1 MLLSSTLLILTLYT
15 FGRIIIVNR
24 RHKNIMIDVLILLG
38 FILLNILVFKYT
50 TGTIKTIITCLLYS
64 SLFFCIFNIK
74 LSKSVFTSIVY
85 VILLV
90 IPDLLILSTAIYI
103 LGISKEYYYSDFA
116 SSLLG
121 NISVCLCLVI
131 ITYVLKKPLKKL
143 INYNLSTNKKIIVM
157 SSITLVMLAIFF
169 YNLIKTFEFN
179 NNIITYLVIIVML
192 ICILLYLFKQKI
204 ENEKISKK
212 YDELLDVMKSYE
224 SDIEEQR
231 TLRHETKNEFA
242 TIKCKL
248 QDKED
253 NKTIIEYID
262 SVIGEKEKAG
272 STKYS
277 KFKYLPSNGLKG
289 FFYYKFI
296 EAEKKGINVS
306 INISKQIENSFLKDI
321 ETKDFKDLARI
332 IGVYLDNAIEASS
345 TSEDKKLG
353 IEMYLIKEKIE
364 IIITNT
370 FNNEINLDKIGKE
383 SFSTKGKH
391 RGHGLLL
398 VNKILSENNMFEA
411 KNEIRGNI
419 YIQSLKIK
427 GSIIFSGCQK
437 ISTNFI

>member
-419 YIQSLKIK
+419 YIQSLKNK
-427 GSIIFSGCQK
+427 G
-437 ISTNFI
+437 

>member
-131 ITYVLKKPLKKL
+131 IPYVLKKPLKKL

-427 GSIIFSGCQK
+427 DNK
-437 ISTNFI
+437 KNYDE

>member
-38 FILLNILVFKYT
+38 FILLNILVYKYT

-64 SLFFCIFNIK
+64 SLFFSIFKIK
-74 LSKSVFTSIVY
+74 LSKSIFTSIVY
-85 VILLV
+85 VILLI
-90 IPDLLILSTAIYI
+90 IPDLLIYVISIYVFRI
-103 LGISKEYYYSDFA
+103 GSEYFDMYIAGGII
-116 SSLLG
+116 G
-121 NISVCLCLVI
+121 NIAVNSILILI
-131 ITYVLKKPLKKL
+131 SFILKKPLRKL
-143 INYNLSTNKKIIVM
+143 IDYNLSTNKKIIII
-157 SSITLVMLAIFF
+157 SLLILFSIAIFF
-169 YNLIKTFEFN
+169 YKFIKNNSFDSNTIGYLLAVFTF
-179 NNIITYLVIIVML
+179 IS
-192 ICILLYLFKQKI
+192 ILLYLFRQKI

-212 YDELLDVMKSYE
+212 YDELLDVMKNYE
-224 SDIEEQR
+224 SDIEDQR

-272 STKYS
+272 STNYS

-289 FFYYKFI
+289 FFYYKCT
-296 EAEKKGINVS
+296 EAEKKGISVS
-306 INISKQIENSFLKDI
+306 VNISKQIENSFLKDI

-353 IEMYLIKEKIE
+353 IEKMYLIKEKIE

-398 VNKILSENNMFEA
+398 VKKILSENNRFEA
-411 KNEIRGNI
+411 KKEIRGNI
-419 YIQSLKIK
+419 YIQSLKISENK
-427 GSIIFSGCQK
+427 E
-437 ISTNFI
+437 

>member
-1 MLLSSTLLILTLYT
+1 MLLSSTLLILTLYI
-15 FGRIIIVNR
+15 FGRIVIVNR
-24 RHKNIMIDVLILLG
+24 RHKNMMVDILIILG

-50 TGTIKTIITCLLYS
+50 KGTIKTIITCLLYA

-74 LSKSVFTSIVY
+74 LSKSIFTSIVY
-85 VILLV
+85 VILLI
-90 IPDLLILSTAIYI
+90 IPDLLIYVISIYVFRI
-103 LGISKEYYYSDFA
+103 GSEYFDMYIAGGII
-116 SSLLG
+116 G
-121 NISVCLCLVI
+121 NIAVNSILILI
-131 ITYVLKKPLKKL
+131 SFILKKPLRKL
-143 INYNLSTNKKIIVM
+143 IDYNLSTNKKIIII
-157 SSITLVMLAIFF
+157 SLLILFSIAIFF
-169 YNLIKTFEFN
+169 YKFIKNNSFDSNTIGYLLAVFTF
-179 NNIITYLVIIVML
+179 IS
-192 ICILLYLFKQKI
+192 ILLYLFRQKI

-212 YDELLDVMKSYE
+212 YDELLDVMKNYE
-224 SDIEEQR
+224 SDIEDQR

-262 SVIGEKEKAG
+262 SVIGDKGKANG
-272 STKYS
+272 TNYS

-289 FFYYKFI
+289 FFYYKCT
-296 EAEKKGINVS
+296 EAEKKGISVS
-306 INISKQIENSFLKDI
+306 VNISKQIENSFLKDI

-398 VNKILSENNMFEA
+398 VKKILSENNRFEA
-411 KNEIRGNI
+411 KKEIRGNI
-419 YIQSLKIK
+419 YIQSLKISENK
-427 GSIIFSGCQK
+427 E
-437 ISTNFI
+437 

>member
-64 SLFFCIFNIK
+64 SLFFSIFKIK

-103 LGISKEYYYSDFA
+103 LGISKEYYYSVIA
-116 SSLLG
+116 SGLIGNLSVLL
-121 NISVCLCLVI
+121 IMILLTYI
-131 ITYVLKKPLKKL
+131 IRKPLRKL
-143 INYNLSTNKKIIVM
+143 MKYKLSENKKIVVISVLA
-157 SSITLVMLAIFF
+157 IIFTAIFF
-169 YNLIKTFEFN
+169 YKFATGYKMNQD
-179 NNIITYLVIIVML
+179 VIIYL
-192 ICILLYLFKQKI
+192 IAMFAFIVILFTLFRQRMD
-204 ENEKISKK
+204 NEKVSKK
-212 YDELLDVMKSYE
+212 YDELLDVMKNYE

-262 SVIGEKEKAG
+262 SVIGEKGKA
-272 STKYS
+272 SSKKYS

-321 ETKDFKDLARI
+321 DTKDFKDLARI
-332 IGVYLDNAIEASS
+332 VGVYLDNAIEASS

-364 IIITNT
+364 LIITNT

-411 KNEIRGNI
+411 KNEIRDNI

-427 GSIIFSGCQK
+427 DNK
-437 ISTNFI
+437 KNYDE

>member
-1 MLLSSTLLILTLYT
+1 
-15 FGRIIIVNR
+15 
-24 RHKNIMIDVLILLG
+24 MIDVLILLG

-64 SLFFCIFNIK
+64 SLFFSIFKIK
-74 LSKSVFTSIVY
+74 LSKSIFTSIVY
-85 VILLV
+85 VILLI
-90 IPDLLILSTAIYI
+90 IPDLLTLVGAIYI
-103 LGISKEYYYSDFA
+103 FRVSKEVYYSNIA
-116 SSLLG
+116 SSALCNLFVCSGMLL
-121 NISVCLCLVI
+121 LTI
-131 ITYVLKKPLKKL
+131 ILRKSLKKL

-427 GSIIFSGCQK
+427 DNK
-437 ISTNFI
+437 KNYDE

>member
-1 MLLSSTLLILTLYT
+1 MLLSSTLLILTLYI

-64 SLFFCIFNIK
+64 SLFFSIFKIK
-74 LSKSVFTSIVY
+74 LSKSIFTSIVY
-85 VILLV
+85 IILLV
-90 IPDLLILSTAIYI
+90 IPDLLTLGGAIYI
-103 LGISKEYYYSDFA
+103 FDVSKEFCYESLSGSIISNFSVLGIM
-116 SSLLG
+116 
-121 NISVCLCLVI
+121 I
-131 ITYVLKKPLKKL
+131 ILTVSIRKPLKKL

-272 STKYS
+272 STNYS

-289 FFYYKFI
+289 FFYYKCT
-296 EAEKKGINVS
+296 EAEKKGISVS
-306 INISKQIENSFLKDI
+306 VNISKQIENSFLKDI

-398 VNKILSENNMFEA
+398 VNKILSENNKFEA

-427 GSIIFSGCQK
+427 DNK
-437 ISTNFI
+437 KNYDE

>member
-1 MLLSSTLLILTLYT
+1 MLLSSTLLILTLYI

-64 SLFFCIFNIK
+64 SLFFSIFKIK
-74 LSKSVFTSIVY
+74 LSKSIFTSIVY
-85 VILLV
+85 IILLV
-90 IPDLLILSTAIYI
+90 IPDLLTLGRAIYI
-103 LGISKEYYYSDFA
+103 FDVSKEFCYESLSGSIISNFSVLGIM
-116 SSLLG
+116 
-121 NISVCLCLVI
+121 I
-131 ITYVLKKPLKKL
+131 ILTVSIRKPLKKL

-296 EAEKKGINVS
+296 EAEKKGISVS
-306 INISKQIENSFLKDI
+306 VNISKQIENSFLKDI

-398 VNKILSENNMFEA
+398 VNKILSENNKFEA

-427 GSIIFSGCQK
+427 DNK
-437 ISTNFI
+437 KNYDE

>member
-1 MLLSSTLLILTLYT
+1 
-15 FGRIIIVNR
+15 
-24 RHKNIMIDVLILLG
+24 
-38 FILLNILVFKYT
+38 
-50 TGTIKTIITCLLYS
+50 
-64 SLFFCIFNIK
+64 
-74 LSKSVFTSIVY
+74 
-85 VILLV
+85 
-90 IPDLLILSTAIYI
+90 
-103 LGISKEYYYSDFA
+103 
-116 SSLLG
+116 
-121 NISVCLCLVI
+121 
-131 ITYVLKKPLKKL
+131 
-143 INYNLSTNKKIIVM
+143 
-157 SSITLVMLAIFF
+157 
-169 YNLIKTFEFN
+169 
-179 NNIITYLVIIVML
+179 ML
-192 ICILLYLFKQKI
+192 ICVLLYLFKQKI

-212 YDELLDVMKSYE
+212 YDELLDVMKNYE
-224 SDIEEQR
+224 SDIEDQR

-272 STKYS
+272 STNYS

-289 FFYYKFI
+289 FFYYKCT
-296 EAEKKGINVS
+296 EAEKKGISVS
-306 INISKQIENSFLKDI
+306 VNISKQIENSFLKDI

-398 VNKILSENNMFEA
+398 VKKILSENNRFEA
-411 KNEIRGNI
+411 KKEIRGNI

-427 GSIIFSGCQK
+427 NK
-437 ISTNFI
+437 

>member
-1 MLLSSTLLILTLYT
+1 MVITLLTL
-15 FGRIIIVNR
+15 
-24 RHKNIMIDVLILLG
+24 
-38 FILLNILVFKYT
+38 
-50 TGTIKTIITCLLYS
+50 
-64 SLFFCIFNIK
+64 
-74 LSKSVFTSIVY
+74 
-85 VILLV
+85 
-90 IPDLLILSTAIYI
+90 
-103 LGISKEYYYSDFA
+103 
-116 SSLLG
+116 
-121 NISVCLCLVI
+121 
-131 ITYVLKKPLKKL
+131 VLKKPLRKL
-143 INYNLSTNKKIIVM
+143 INYKLSENKKIVII
-157 SSITLVMLAIFF
+157 SILAIIFTTIFF
-169 YNLIKTFEFN
+169 YKFAMGYKMNQDVLIYLIAVFAF
-179 NNIITYLVIIVML
+179 II
-192 ICILLYLFKQKI
+192 ILFTLFKQRMDN
-204 ENEKISKK
+204 ENVSKK

-332 IGVYLDNAIEASS
+332 VGVYLDNAIEASS

-383 SFSTKGKH
+383 SFSTKGKY

-427 GSIIFSGCQK
+427 DNK
-437 ISTNFI
+437 KNYDE

>member
-64 SLFFCIFNIK
+64 SLFFSIFKIK

-103 LGISKEYYYSDFA
+103 LGISKEYYYSVIA
-116 SSLLG
+116 SGLIGNLSVLL
-121 NISVCLCLVI
+121 IMILLTYI
-131 ITYVLKKPLKKL
+131 IRKPLRKL
-143 INYNLSTNKKIIVM
+143 MKYKLSENKKIVVISVLA
-157 SSITLVMLAIFF
+157 IIFTAIFF
-169 YNLIKTFEFN
+169 YKFATGYKMNQD
-179 NNIITYLVIIVML
+179 VIIYL
-192 ICILLYLFKQKI
+192 IAMFAFIVILFTLFRQRMD
-204 ENEKISKK
+204 NEKVSKK
-212 YDELLDVMKSYE
+212 YDELLDVMKNYE

-262 SVIGEKEKAG
+262 SVIGEKGKAS

-321 ETKDFKDLARI
+321 DTKDFKDLARI
-332 IGVYLDNAIEASS
+332 VGVYLDNAIEASS

-364 IIITNT
+364 LIITNT

-411 KNEIRGNI
+411 KNEIRDNI
-419 YIQSLKIK
+419 

>member
-332 IGVYLDNAIEASS
+332 IGVYLDNGIEASS

-427 GSIIFSGCQK
+427 DNK
-437 ISTNFI
+437 KNYDE

>member
-1 MLLSSTLLILTLYT
+1 MLLSSTLLILTLYI

-64 SLFFCIFNIK
+64 SLFFSIFKIK
-74 LSKSVFTSIVY
+74 LSKSIFTSIVY
-85 VILLV
+85 IILLV
-90 IPDLLILSTAIYI
+90 IPDLLTLGGAIYI
-103 LGISKEYYYSDFA
+103 FDVSKEFCYESLSGSIISNFSVLGIM
-116 SSLLG
+116 
-121 NISVCLCLVI
+121 I
-131 ITYVLKKPLKKL
+131 ILTVSIRKPLKKL

-248 QDKED
+248 QDKEN

-332 IGVYLDNAIEASS
+332 IGVYLDNVIEASS

-398 VNKILSENNMFEA
+398 VNKILSENNKFEA

-427 GSIIFSGCQK
+427 DNK
-437 ISTNFI
+437 KNYDE

>member
-1 MLLSSTLLILTLYT
+1 MLLSSTLLILTLYI
-15 FGRIIIVNR
+15 FGRIVIVNR

-64 SLFFCIFNIK
+64 SLFFSIFKIK
-74 LSKSVFTSIVY
+74 LSKSIFTSIVY
-85 VILLV
+85 VILLI
-90 IPDLLILSTAIYI
+90 IPDLLTLVGAIYI
-103 LGISKEYYYSDFA
+103 FRVSKEVYYSNIA
-116 SSLLG
+116 SSALCNLFVCSGMLL
-121 NISVCLCLVI
+121 LTI
-131 ITYVLKKPLKKL
+131 ILRKSLKKL

-248 QDKED
+248 QDKEN

-332 IGVYLDNAIEASS
+332 IGVYLDNAIETSS

-427 GSIIFSGCQK
+427 DNK
-437 ISTNFI
+437 KNYDE

>member
-1 MLLSSTLLILTLYT
+1 MLLSSTLLILTLYI

-64 SLFFCIFNIK
+64 SLFFSIFKIK
-74 LSKSVFTSIVY
+74 LSKSIFTSIVY
-85 VILLV
+85 IILLV
-90 IPDLLILSTAIYI
+90 IPDLLTLGGAIYI
-103 LGISKEYYYSDFA
+103 FDVSKEFCYESLSGSIISNFSVLGIM
-116 SSLLG
+116 
-121 NISVCLCLVI
+121 I
-131 ITYVLKKPLKKL
+131 ILTVSIRKPLKKL

-212 YDELLDVMKSYE
+212 YDELLDVMKNYE

-296 EAEKKGINVS
+296 EAEKKGISVS
-306 INISKQIENSFLKDI
+306 VNISKQIENSFLKDI

-398 VNKILSENNMFEA
+398 VNKILSENNKFEA

-427 GSIIFSGCQK
+427 DNK
-437 ISTNFI
+437 KNYDE

>member
-1 MLLSSTLLILTLYT
+1 MLLSSTLLILTLYI
-15 FGRIIIVNR
+15 FGRIVIVNR

-64 SLFFCIFNIK
+64 SLFFSIFKIK
-74 LSKSVFTSIVY
+74 LSKSIFTSIVY
-85 VILLV
+85 VILLI
-90 IPDLLILSTAIYI
+90 IPDLLTLVGAIYI
-103 LGISKEYYYSDFA
+103 FRVSKEVYYSNIA
-116 SSLLG
+116 SSALCNLFVCSGMLL
-121 NISVCLCLVI
+121 LTI
-131 ITYVLKKPLKKL
+131 ILRKSLKKL

-192 ICILLYLFKQKI
+192 ICILLYLFKLKI
-204 ENEKISKK
+204 EN
-212 YDELLDVMKSYE
+212 
-224 SDIEEQR
+224 EEQR

-248 QDKED
+248 QDKEN

-427 GSIIFSGCQK
+427 DNK
-437 ISTNFI
+437 KNYDE

>member
-64 SLFFCIFNIK
+64 SLFFSIFKIK

-103 LGISKEYYYSDFA
+103 LGISKEYYYSVIA
-116 SSLLG
+116 SGLIGNLSVLL
-121 NISVCLCLVI
+121 IMILLTYI
-131 ITYVLKKPLKKL
+131 IRKPLRKL
-143 INYNLSTNKKIIVM
+143 MKYKLSENKKIVVISVLA
-157 SSITLVMLAIFF
+157 IIFTAIFF
-169 YNLIKTFEFN
+169 YKFATGYKMNQD
-179 NNIITYLVIIVML
+179 VIIYL
-192 ICILLYLFKQKI
+192 IAMFAFIVILFTLFRQRMD
-204 ENEKISKK
+204 NEKVSKK
-212 YDELLDVMKSYE
+212 YDELLDVMKNYE

-262 SVIGEKEKAG
+262 SVIGEKGKAS

-321 ETKDFKDLARI
+321 DTKDFKDLARI
-332 IGVYLDNAIEASS
+332 VGVYLDNAIEASS
-345 TSEDKKLG
+345 TSEDKKLV

-364 IIITNT
+364 LIITNT

-411 KNEIRGNI
+411 KNEIRDNI

-427 GSIIFSGCQK
+427 DNK
-437 ISTNFI
+437 KNYDE

>member
-1 MLLSSTLLILTLYT
+1 
-15 FGRIIIVNR
+15 
-24 RHKNIMIDVLILLG
+24 MIDVLILLG

-64 SLFFCIFNIK
+64 SLFFSIFKIK

-103 LGISKEYYYSDFA
+103 LGISKEYYYSVIA
-116 SSLLG
+116 SGLIGNLSVLL
-121 NISVCLCLVI
+121 IMILLTYI
-131 ITYVLKKPLKKL
+131 IRKPLRKL
-143 INYNLSTNKKIIVM
+143 MKYKLSENKKIVVISVLA
-157 SSITLVMLAIFF
+157 IIFTAIFF
-169 YNLIKTFEFN
+169 YKFATGYKMNQD
-179 NNIITYLVIIVML
+179 VIIYL
-192 ICILLYLFKQKI
+192 IAMFAFIVILFTLFRQRMD
-204 ENEKISKK
+204 NEKVSKK
-212 YDELLDVMKSYE
+212 YDELLDVMKNYE

-262 SVIGEKEKAG
+262 SVIGEKGKAS

-321 ETKDFKDLARI
+321 DTKDFKDLARI
-332 IGVYLDNAIEASS
+332 VGVYLDNAIEASS

-364 IIITNT
+364 LIITNT

-391 RGHGLLL
+391 RGRGLLL

-411 KNEIRGNI
+411 KNEIRDNI

-427 GSIIFSGCQK
+427 DNK
-437 ISTNFI
+437 KNYDE

>member
-1 MLLSSTLLILTLYT
+1 MLLSSTLLILTLYI
-15 FGRIIIVNR
+15 FGRIVIVNR

-64 SLFFCIFNIK
+64 SLFFSIFKIK
-74 LSKSVFTSIVY
+74 LSKSIFTSIVY
-85 VILLV
+85 VILLI
-90 IPDLLILSTAIYI
+90 IPDLLTLVGAIYI
-103 LGISKEYYYSDFA
+103 FRVSKEVYYSNIA
-116 SSLLG
+116 SSALCNLFVCSGMLL
-121 NISVCLCLVI
+121 LTI
-131 ITYVLKKPLKKL
+131 ILRKSLKKL

-248 QDKED
+248 QDKEN

-391 RGHGLLL
+391 RGHALLL

-427 GSIIFSGCQK
+427 DNK
-437 ISTNFI
+437 KNYDE

>member
-1 MLLSSTLLILTLYT
+1 MLLSSTLLILTLYI

-64 SLFFCIFNIK
+64 SLFFSIFKIK
-74 LSKSVFTSIVY
+74 LSKSIFTSIVY
-85 VILLV
+85 IILLV
-90 IPDLLILSTAIYI
+90 IPDLLTLGGAIYI
-103 LGISKEYYYSDFA
+103 FDVSKEFCYESLTGSIISNFSVLGIM
-116 SSLLG
+116 
-121 NISVCLCLVI
+121 I
-131 ITYVLKKPLKKL
+131 ILTVSIRKPLKKL

-248 QDKED
+248 QDKEN

-398 VNKILSENNMFEA
+398 VNKILSENNKFEA

-427 GSIIFSGCQK
+427 DNK
-437 ISTNFI
+437 KNYDE

>member
-332 IGVYLDNAIEASS
+332 VGVYLDNAIEASS

-427 GSIIFSGCQK
+427 DNK
-437 ISTNFI
+437 KNYDE

>member
-1 MLLSSTLLILTLYT
+1 MLLSSTLLILTLYI
-15 FGRIIIVNR
+15 FGRIVIVNR

-64 SLFFCIFNIK
+64 SLFFSIFKIK
-74 LSKSVFTSIVY
+74 LSKSIFTSIVY

-427 GSIIFSGCQK
+427 DNK
-437 ISTNFI
+437 KNYDE

>member
-332 IGVYLDNAIEASS
+332 IGVYLDNAIEVSS

-427 GSIIFSGCQK
+427 DNK
-437 ISTNFI
+437 KNYDE

>member
-212 YDELLDVMKSYE
+212 YDELLDVIKSYE

-427 GSIIFSGCQK
+427 DNK
-437 ISTNFI
+437 KNYDE

>member
-345 TSEDKKLG
+345 TSEDKKLV

-427 GSIIFSGCQK
+427 DNK
-437 ISTNFI
+437 KNYDE

>member
-64 SLFFCIFNIK
+64 SLFFSIFKIK

-103 LGISKEYYYSDFA
+103 LGISKEYYYSVIA
-116 SSLLG
+116 SGLIGNLSVLL
-121 NISVCLCLVI
+121 IMILLTYI
-131 ITYVLKKPLKKL
+131 IRKPLRKL
-143 INYNLSTNKKIIVM
+143 MKYKLSENKKIVVISVLA
-157 SSITLVMLAIFF
+157 IIFTAIFF
-169 YNLIKTFEFN
+169 YKFATGYKMNQD
-179 NNIITYLVIIVML
+179 VIIYL
-192 ICILLYLFKQKI
+192 IAMFAFIVILFTLFRQRMD
-204 ENEKISKK
+204 NEKVSKK
-212 YDELLDVMKSYE
+212 YDELLDVMKNYE

-262 SVIGEKEKAG
+262 SVIGEKGKAS

-277 KFKYLPSNGLKG
+277 KFKYLPSNGLKR

-321 ETKDFKDLARI
+321 DTKDFKDLARI
-332 IGVYLDNAIEASS
+332 VGVYLDNAIEASS

-364 IIITNT
+364 LIITNT

-411 KNEIRGNI
+411 KNEIRDNI

-427 GSIIFSGCQK
+427 DNK
-437 ISTNFI
+437 KNYDE

>member
-64 SLFFCIFNIK
+64 SLFFSIFKIK

-103 LGISKEYYYSDFA
+103 LGISKEYYYSVIA
-116 SSLLG
+116 SGLIGNLSVLL
-121 NISVCLCLVI
+121 IMILLTYI
-131 ITYVLKKPLKKL
+131 IRKPLRKL
-143 INYNLSTNKKIIVM
+143 MKYKLSENKKIVVISVLA
-157 SSITLVMLAIFF
+157 IIFTAIFF
-169 YNLIKTFEFN
+169 YKFATGYKMNQD
-179 NNIITYLVIIVML
+179 VIIYL
-192 ICILLYLFKQKI
+192 IAMFAFIVILFTLFRQRMD
-204 ENEKISKK
+204 NEKVSKK
-212 YDELLDVMKSYE
+212 YDELLDVMKNYE

-262 SVIGEKEKAG
+262 SVIGEKGKAS

-321 ETKDFKDLARI
+321 DTKDFKDLARI
-332 IGVYLDNAIEASS
+332 VGVYLDNAIEASS

-364 IIITNT
+364 LIITNT

-391 RGHGLLL
+391 RCHGLLL

-411 KNEIRGNI
+411 KNEIRDNI

-427 GSIIFSGCQK
+427 DNK
-437 ISTNFI
+437 KNYDE

>member
-1 MLLSSTLLILTLYT
+1 
-15 FGRIIIVNR
+15 
-24 RHKNIMIDVLILLG
+24 
-38 FILLNILVFKYT
+38 
-50 TGTIKTIITCLLYS
+50 
-64 SLFFCIFNIK
+64 
-74 LSKSVFTSIVY
+74 
-85 VILLV
+85 
-90 IPDLLILSTAIYI
+90 
-103 LGISKEYYYSDFA
+103 
-116 SSLLG
+116 
-121 NISVCLCLVI
+121 
-131 ITYVLKKPLKKL
+131 
-143 INYNLSTNKKIIVM
+143 M

-427 GSIIFSGCQK
+427 DNK
-437 ISTNFI
+437 KNYDE

>member
-1 MLLSSTLLILTLYT
+1 MLLSSTLLILTLYI
-15 FGRIIIVNR
+15 FGRIVIVNR

-64 SLFFCIFNIK
+64 SLFFSIFKIK
-74 LSKSVFTSIVY
+74 LSKSIFTSIVY

-103 LGISKEYYYSDFA
+103 LGVSKEYYYSDFA

-179 NNIITYLVIIVML
+179 NNIITYLAIIVML

-248 QDKED
+248 QDKEN

-321 ETKDFKDLARI
+321 ETKDFEDLARI

-353 IEMYLIKEKIE
+353 MEMYLIKEKIE

-411 KNEIRGNI
+411 KNEIRENI

-427 GSIIFSGCQK
+427 DNK
-437 ISTNFI
+437 KNYDE

>member
-1 MLLSSTLLILTLYT
+1 MLLSSTLLILTLYI

-64 SLFFCIFNIK
+64 SLFFSIFKIK
-74 LSKSVFTSIVY
+74 LSKSIFTSIVY
-85 VILLV
+85 IILLV
-90 IPDLLILSTAIYI
+90 IPDLLTLGGAIYI
-103 LGISKEYYYSDFA
+103 FDVSKEFCYESLSGSIISNFSVLGIM
-116 SSLLG
+116 
-121 NISVCLCLVI
+121 I
-131 ITYVLKKPLKKL
+131 ILTVSIRKPLKKL

-262 SVIGEKEKAG
+262 SVIDEKEKAG

-277 KFKYLPSNGLKG
+277 KFKYLPSSGLKG

-296 EAEKKGINVS
+296 EAEKKGISVS
-306 INISKQIENSFLKDI
+306 VNISKQIENSFLKDI

-398 VNKILSENNMFEA
+398 VNKILSENNKFEA

-427 GSIIFSGCQK
+427 DNK
-437 ISTNFI
+437 KNYDE

>member
-38 FILLNILVFKYT
+38 FILLNILVYKYT

-64 SLFFCIFNIK
+64 SLFFSIFKIK
-74 LSKSVFTSIVY
+74 LSKSIFTSIVY
-85 VILLV
+85 VILLI
-90 IPDLLILSTAIYI
+90 IPDLLIYVISIYVFRI
-103 LGISKEYYYSDFA
+103 GSEYFDMYIAGGII
-116 SSLLG
+116 G
-121 NISVCLCLVI
+121 NIAVNSILILI
-131 ITYVLKKPLKKL
+131 SFILKKPLRKL
-143 INYNLSTNKKIIVM
+143 IDYNLSTNKKIIII
-157 SSITLVMLAIFF
+157 SLLILFSIAIFF
-169 YNLIKTFEFN
+169 YKFIKNNSFDSNTIGYLLAVFTF
-179 NNIITYLVIIVML
+179 IS
-192 ICILLYLFKQKI
+192 ILLYLFRQKI

-212 YDELLDVMKSYE
+212 YDELLDVMKNYE
-224 SDIEEQR
+224 SDIEDQR

-272 STKYS
+272 STNYS
-277 KFKYLPSNGLKG
+277 KFKYLPSNGLKE
-289 FFYYKFI
+289 FFYYKCT
-296 EAEKKGINVS
+296 EAEKKGISVS
-306 INISKQIENSFLKDI
+306 VNISKQIENSFLKDI

-398 VNKILSENNMFEA
+398 VKKILSENNRFEA
-411 KNEIRGNI
+411 KKEIRGNI
-419 YIQSLKIK
+419 YIQSLKISENK
-427 GSIIFSGCQK
+427 E
-437 ISTNFI
+437 

>member
-1 MLLSSTLLILTLYT
+1 MLLSSTLLILTLYI
-15 FGRIIIVNR
+15 FGRIVILNR
-24 RHKNIMIDVLILLG
+24 RHKNIMIDILIVII
-38 FILLNILVFKYT
+38 FSILSFFMYKYT
-50 TGTIKTIITCLLYS
+50 SGTIKTILTCILYS
-64 SLFFCIFNIK
+64 ALLVSLFDIK
-74 LSKSVFTSIVY
+74 LSKSIFTSILY
-85 VILLV
+85 IIILV
-90 IPDLLILSTAIYI
+90 IPDLLMLIILIYI
-103 LGISKEYYYSDFA
+103 LGVSKEYYYSAIA
-116 SSLLG
+116 SNLIG
-121 NISVCLCLVI
+121 NALVI
-131 ITYVLKKPLKKL
+131 PMMIVITLILRKPLRRL
-143 INYNLSTNKKIIVM
+143 INYKLSENKKIVVI
-157 SSITLVMLAIFF
+157 SILAVIFTAVFF
-169 YNLIKTFEFN
+169 YKFAAGYKMNQDVLIYLIAMFAF
-179 NNIITYLVIIVML
+179 II
-192 ICILLYLFKQKI
+192 ILFTLFRQRMDN
-204 ENEKISKK
+204 ENVSKK
-212 YDELLDVMKSYE
+212 YDELLEVMKSYE
-224 SDIEEQR
+224 SDIEDQR

-262 SVIGEKEKAG
+262 SVIGDKGKAN
-272 STKYS
+272 STNYS

-289 FFYYKFI
+289 FFYYKCT
-296 EAEKKGINVS
+296 EAEKKGISVS
-306 INISKQIENSFLKDI
+306 VNISKQIENSFLKDI

-345 TSEDKKLG
+345 ISEGKKLG

-398 VNKILSENNMFEA
+398 VKKILSENNRFEA

-427 GSIIFSGCQK
+427 DNK
-437 ISTNFI
+437 KNYDK

>member
-1 MLLSSTLLILTLYT
+1 
-15 FGRIIIVNR
+15 
-24 RHKNIMIDVLILLG
+24 MIDVLILLG

-64 SLFFCIFNIK
+64 SLFFSIFKIK
-74 LSKSVFTSIVY
+74 LSKSIFTSIVY
-85 VILLV
+85 IILLV
-90 IPDLLILSTAIYI
+90 IPDLLTLGGAIYI
-103 LGISKEYYYSDFA
+103 FDVSKEFCYESLSGSIISNFSVLGIM
-116 SSLLG
+116 
-121 NISVCLCLVI
+121 I
-131 ITYVLKKPLKKL
+131 ILTVSIRKPLKKL

-248 QDKED
+248 QDKEN

-353 IEMYLIKEKIE
+353 IEMHLIKEKIE

-398 VNKILSENNMFEA
+398 VNKILSENNKFEA

-427 GSIIFSGCQK
+427 DNK
-437 ISTNFI
+437 KNYDE

>member
-64 SLFFCIFNIK
+64 SLFFSIFKIK

-103 LGISKEYYYSDFA
+103 LGISKEYYYSVIA
-116 SSLLG
+116 SGLIGNLSVLL
-121 NISVCLCLVI
+121 IMILLTYI
-131 ITYVLKKPLKKL
+131 IRKPLRKL
-143 INYNLSTNKKIIVM
+143 MKYKLSENKKIVVISVLA
-157 SSITLVMLAIFF
+157 IIFTAIFF
-169 YNLIKTFEFN
+169 YKFATGYKMNQD
-179 NNIITYLVIIVML
+179 VIIYL
-192 ICILLYLFKQKI
+192 IAMFAFIVILFTLFRQRMD
-204 ENEKISKK
+204 NEKVSKK
-212 YDELLDVMKSYE
+212 YDELLDVMKNYE

-427 GSIIFSGCQK
+427 DNK
-437 ISTNFI
+437 KNYDE